1 MKIVG
6 LDSLI
11 FGVEDVAGS
20 ARFLTDYGLTPVQGT
35 EIGDRFEAID
45 GTRW

>member
-11 FGVEDVAGS
+11 FGVDDVAGA
-20 ARFLTDYGLTPVQGT
+20 ARFLTDYGLTPMQGS
-35 EIGDRFEAID
+35 ERGGRFVAH
-45 GTRW
+45 